1 MSHLNVGG
9 WWNDVLRIECD
20 RGEPAAPTSS
30 PPQRSPTLGQAP
42 ACKKHKSW
50 QRSAPTFWTQRE
62 QGPDQACFHR
72 KSTWQGQSLKRK
84 YLTRSRRL
92 RELITVAM
100 AQSPPILALSFLMSL
115 FFDSRMTKKVCII
128 GRVGHPQKPVFAH
141 NILAIFL
148 FEVPLYSSD
157 ILWCPFYTFPLIT
170 CTSPC
175 RTPSSAQPHNH
186 HPSSGP
192 VQCTHKGCE
201 LEYFAN

>member
-1 MSHLNVGG
+1 MKWRFAKWMWTRGIIGGDLLLQRHLHHS
-9 WWNDVLRIECD
+9 DLQLRAKLL
-20 RGEPAAPTSS
+20 PA
-30 PPQRSPTLGQAP
+30 
-42 ACKKHKSW
+42 KNIHKSW

-72 KSTWQGQSLKRK
+72 RSSWQGLSLKRK

-141 NILAIFL
+141 NILAILFFFL
-148 FEVPLYSSD
+148 WY
-157 ILWCPFYTFPLIT
+157 PLI
-170 CTSPC
+170 SFLYI
-175 RTPSSAQPHNH
+175 SSYHLH
-186 HPSSGP
+186 IS
-192 VQCTHKGCE
+192 
-201 LEYFAN
+201 L